1 MTPVATLIHR
11 ISIVPVF
18 VICPDVES
26 LGVVG
31 SLDAG
36 ASAETALE
44 GWLLDAAGRGNPFT
58 SIDRRH
64 DDGRAYTTGNDVRAL
79 VHGSSYFADLLHTLQ
94 ATVAG
99 DLVMFTD
106 WRGDPGERLDGAGTE
121 VSRVLC
127 AAASRG
133 VIVKGLVWRSHWD
146 KLAFSA
152 EENDHLGD
160 DIEAAGGECLRDMR
174 VRTGGSHHQKIVVVR
189 HPGRPELDVAYVG
202 GIDLCHSRA
211 DDERHHGDDQP
222 VRISERYGDRPPWH
236 DVQLAIRG
244 PAVGD
249 VEASFRERW
258 TDPSPLTRSPLRRV
272 RDLVAREDTKADPM
286 PAQASDPGRAGS
298 RVVQVLRTY
307 PYRRMGFPF
316 APDGERSIARAYLRA
331 LDRVE
336 SLIYV
341 EDQYLWSVEIA
352 TRFADVLARRPGL
365 HMIGVVPMHPDQT
378 GLSGAAQDL
387 GRAYALR
394 ILHRAAPDRFA
405 VYGIENA
412 LGTPI
417 YVHAKACVMDDVWTC
432 VGSDN
437 VNLRSWTHDS
447 ELSCAVMDEDGGTDF
462 GRALRLQLHREHLQ
476 RSHDDD
482 ADLVPAAG
490 AFAAYAQ
497 AAARLD
503 AWYAAGRVGRRPP
516 GRLRRYTVPHIGAAT
531 AAFAKPIYHLI
542 ADPDGRPR
550 RLRRAREF

>member
-1 MTPVATLIHR
+1 
-11 ISIVPVF
+11 
-18 VICPDVES
+18 
-26 LGVVG
+26 
-31 SLDAG
+31 LDAASSARTAPG
-36 ASAETALE
+36 A
-44 GWLLDAAGRGNPFT
+44 WLLDASARGNPDT
-58 SIDRRH
+58 GIDRRRG
-64 DDGRAYTTGNDVRAL
+64 DGIAYTTGNDVRPL
-79 VHGSSYFADLLHTLQ
+79 VHGSVYFAELLRTIE

-106 WRGDPGERLDGAGTE
+106 WRGDPSERLDGDGTE

-160 DIEAAGGECLRDMR
+160 EIEAAGGECLRDMR
-174 VRTGGSHHQKIVVVR
+174 VRAGGSHHQKIVVVR
-189 HPGRPELDVAYVG
+189 HAGRPERDVAYVG

-222 VRISERYGDRPPWH
+222 LRIADCYGGRPPWH

-258 TDPSPLTRSPLRRV
+258 TDPSPLTRSPLRRL
-272 RDLVAREDTKADPM
+272 RDRLTHEDTKADPM
-286 PAQASDPGRAGS
+286 PAQTPDPAPAGDRA
-298 RVVQVLRTY
+298 VQVLRTY
-307 PYRRMGFPF
+307 PYRRKGFPF
-316 APDGERSIARAYLRA
+316 ARDGERSVARAYLHA
-331 LDRVE
+331 LDRVR
-336 SLIYV
+336 SLIYI

-352 TRFADVLARRPGL
+352 SRFAAVLASRPAL

-378 GLSGAAQDL
+378 GLSGTAQNL
-387 GRAYALR
+387 GRAKALR
-394 ILHRAAPDRFA
+394 ILHHAAPDRFA

-412 LGTPI
+412 IGTPI
-417 YVHAKACVMDDVWTC
+417 YVHAKVCVMDDIWTC

-437 VNLRSWTHDS
+437 INLRSWTHDS
-447 ELSCAVMDEDGGTDF
+447 ELSCAVVDSDGGTDF
-462 GRALRLQLHREHLQ
+462 GRSLRLRLHREHLQ
-476 RSHDDD
+476 PRSDDD
-482 ADLVPAAG
+482 ADLVSPAG
-490 AFAAYAQ
+490 VFAAYAR
-497 AAARLD
+497 AAAELD
-503 AWYAAGRVGRRPP
+503 AWHAAGRVGTKPL
-516 GRLRRYTVPHIGAAT
+516 GRLRRYQVPHIGALSGAL
-531 AAFAKPIYHLI
+531 AAPIYHLI

>member
-1 MTPVATLIHR
+1 
-11 ISIVPVF
+11 
-18 VICPDVES
+18 
-26 LGVVG
+26 VVG
-31 SLDAG
+31 TLDAAAAAHTAPG
-36 ASAETALE
+36 A
-44 GWLLDAAGRGNPFT
+44 WLLDAAGRGNPDT
-58 SIDRRH
+58 GIDRRRG
-64 DDGRAYTTGNDVRAL
+64 DGMAYTTGNDVRPL
-79 VHGSSYFADLLHTLQ
+79 VHGSVYFAELLRTIE

-106 WRGDPGERLDGAGTE
+106 WRGDPGERLDGDGTE

-133 VIVKGLVWRSHWD
+133 VVVKGLVWRSHWD

-152 EENDHLGD
+152 EQNDHLGD
-160 DIEAAGGECLRDMR
+160 EIEAAGGEYLRDMR
-174 VRTGGSHHQKIVVVR
+174 VRVGGSHHQKIVVVR

-222 VRISERYGDRPPWH
+222 LRISDRYGDRPPWH

-258 TDPSPLTRSPLRRV
+258 TDPNPLTRSPLRRL
-272 RDLVAREDTKADPM
+272 RDRLAHEDTKADPM
-286 PAQASDPGRAGS
+286 PAQTPDPEPAGE

-307 PYRRMGFPF
+307 PYRRKGFPF
-316 APDGERSIARAYLRA
+316 ARDGERSIARAYLCA
-331 LDRVE
+331 LDRVR
-336 SLIYV
+336 SLIYL

-352 TRFADVLARRPGL
+352 SRFAAVLASRPAL
-365 HMIGVVPMHPDQT
+365 HMVGVVPMHPDQT
-378 GLSGAAQDL
+378 GLSGAAQNL
-387 GRAYALR
+387 GRAKALR

-417 YVHAKACVMDDVWTC
+417 YVHAKVCVMDDVWTC

-447 ELSCAVMDEDGGTDF
+447 ELSCAVVDSDGGPDF
-462 GRALRLQLHREHLQ
+462 GRSLRLRLHREHLER
-476 RSHDDD
+476 RSDDD
-482 ADLVPAAG
+482 ADLVSPAG
-490 AFAAYAQ
+490 VFAAYAR
-497 AAARLD
+497 AAAQLD
-503 AWYAAGRVGRRPP
+503 AWHAAGRVGTKPL
-516 GRLRRYTVPHIGAAT
+516 GRLRRYQVPHIGALSGALAT
-531 AAFAKPIYHLI
+531 PIYHLI

>member
-1 MTPVATLIHR
+1 
-11 ISIVPVF
+11 
-18 VICPDVES
+18 VES
-26 LGVVG
+26 MSVVA
-31 SLDAG
+31 SLDAA
-36 ASAETALE
+36 ASPRTTPE
-44 GWLLDAAGRGNPFT
+44 GWLLDADGRGNAFT
-58 SIDRRH
+58 TLDRRRG
-64 DDGRAYTTGNDVRAL
+64 DGRAYTAGNDVRPL
-79 VHGSSYFADLLHTLQ
+79 VHGSVYFAELLETVQ

-106 WRGDPGERLDGAGTE
+106 WRGDPTERLDGYGTE

-146 KLAFSA
+146 KFAFSSQ
-152 EENDHLGD
+152 ENDHLGD
-160 DIEAAGGECLRDMR
+160 EIEAAGGECLRDMR

-189 HPGRPELDVAYVG
+189 HPGRPERDVAYVG

-211 DDERHHGDDQP
+211 DDVRHHGDDQP
-222 VRISERYGDRPPWH
+222 LRISDRYGNRPPWH

-258 TDPSPLTRSPLRRV
+258 TDPSPLTRNPLRRL

-286 PAQASDPGRAGS
+286 PAQTPDPGQTGG

-307 PYRRMGFPF
+307 PYRRMGYPF

-331 LDRVE
+331 LERVE
-336 SLIYV
+336 SLIYL

-352 TRFADVLARRPGL
+352 TRFADVLARRPKL
-365 HMIGVVPMHPDQT
+365 HMIGVVPMHPDQN
-378 GLSGAAQDL
+378 GLSGAAQDI
-387 GRAYALR
+387 GRAKALR
-394 ILHRAAPDRFA
+394 ILHRAAPERIA

-462 GRALRLQLHREHLQ
+462 GRALRLQLHREHLE
-476 RSHDDD
+476 RGADDD
-482 ADLVPAAG
+482 ADMRSAAG
-490 AFAAYAQ
+490 AFTAYAQ

-503 AWYAAGRVGRRPP
+503 AWYAGGRRGPRPP
-516 GRLRRYTVPHIGAAT
+516 GRLRRYSVPHIGAAT
-531 AAFAKPIYHLI
+531 AAVAAPIYHLI

-550 RLRRAREF
+550 RLRRARQF

>member
-1 MTPVATLIHR
+1 MV
-11 ISIVPVF
+11 S
-18 VICPDVES
+18 
-26 LGVVG
+26 

-36 ASAETALE
+36 SSVGTAPE
-44 GWLLDAAGRGNPFT
+44 RWLLDAAGRGNPST
-58 SIDRRH
+58 EIDRRRG
-64 DDGRAYTTGNDVRAL
+64 DGRAYTTGNDVRPL
-79 VHGSSYFADLLHTLQ
+79 VHGASYFAELLETLQ

-99 DLVMFTD
+99 ELVMFTD
-106 WRGDPGERLDGAGTE
+106 WRGDPNERLDGAGTE

-133 VIVKGLVWRSHWD
+133 VTVKGLVWRSHWD
-146 KLAFSA
+146 KFAFSA

-222 VRISERYGDRPPWH
+222 LRISERYGDRPPWH

-258 TDPSPLTRSPLRRV
+258 TDPSPLTRSPLRRL
-272 RDLVAREDTKADPM
+272 RDLVAREDMTADPM
-286 PAQASDPGRAGS
+286 PAQTPDPGRTGGH
-298 RVVQVLRTY
+298 VVQVLRTY

-336 SLIYV
+336 SLIYL

-352 TRFADVLARRPGL
+352 TRFADVLARRPAL
-365 HMIGVVPMHPDQT
+365 HMIGVVPLHPDQT
-378 GLSGAAQDL
+378 GLPGAAQDL
-387 GRAYALR
+387 GRANALR

-405 VYGIENA
+405 AYGIENA

-447 ELSCAVMDEDGGTDF
+447 ELSCVVMDEDGGTDF
-462 GRALRLQLHREHLQ
+462 GRALRLELHREHLQ
-476 RSHDDD
+476 RGDGDD
-482 ADLVPAAG
+482 ADLVPATG

-497 AAARLD
+497 AAAQLD
-503 AWYAAGRVGRRPP
+503 AWHDAGRVGSRPQ
-516 GRLRRYTVPHIGAAT
+516 GRLRRYEVPHIGAAT
-531 AAFAKPIYHLI
+531 AALATPIYHLI